1 MEALPLPNPA
11 RIEHIDGNKYT
22 VTLEPLYPGYG
33 VTIGNALRRV
43 LLSSMPGAAVTA
55 VKFKF
60 VDHEF
65 STIPNVQED
74 VIQIILNLK
83 QLRLKSTSPEPV
95 RLSLKSKGEG
105 VVTAAQIQETD
116 QVQVINK
123 DLHIATLDNKNAD
136 FDMEIVVDQGRGYVP
151 VEIREDQKLEVGML
165 AIDAIYTP
173 VKSVFFDVTNVRVGQ
188 ITNFDKLTL
197 NLETDGTISGEEV
210 MDIAAHI
217 LVDHFT
223 MMFNRS
229 VITEEMMAQADTIV
243 DEVAESMPLEPDVA
257 AEEQGGTSL
266 DELQLSNRAKNALM
280 KNGIMT
286 VEALRS
292 LSDTDINNISGLGEK
307 TINEIME
314 VLKR

>member
-11 RIEHIDGNKYT
+11 RVEHIEGNKYM
-22 VTLEPLYPGYG
+22 VTLEPMYPGYG

-43 LLSSMPGAAVTA
+43 LLSSMPGAAVTG
-55 VKFKF
+55 VKIKF

-65 STIPNVQED
+65 STIPNVKED

-83 QLRLKSTSPEPV
+83 QLRLKSASAEPV
-95 RLSLKSKGEG
+95 RLSLKAKGEG

-116 QVQVINK
+116 QVQVVNK

-136 FDMEIVVDQGRGYVP
+136 FDMELIVEQGRGYVP
-151 VEIREDQKLEVGML
+151 VEAREVQKSEVGML
-165 AIDAIYTP
+165 GIDAIYTP
-173 VKSVFFDVTNVRVGQ
+173 VRSVFFDVTNVRVGQ
-188 ITNFDKLTL
+188 ITNFDKLSL

-210 MDIAAHI
+210 MDIASHI

-229 VITEEMMAQADTIV
+229 VITEDQV
-243 DEVAESMPLEPDVA
+243 SPVESMPELATDD
-257 AEEQGGTSL
+257 EQPMIAPEIVEGTSL

-280 KNGIMT
+280 KNGIAT
-286 VEALRS
+286 VEALRA
-292 LSDTDINNISGLGEK
+292 LSDDDINNIAGLGEK